1 MQRETKMFNRSE
13 IMTLAWARAKA
24 ELWSM
29 RAPASR
35 LRGLFR
41 AALAQA
47 WADTKAYAARK
58 LAEIAA
64 WADKPVRS
72 VAALQN
78 AIFCAE
84 CKDRLSAADY
94 DYIATLRRELKEAQ
108 RRDTL
113 GAAL

>member
-1 MQRETKMFNRSE
+1 MFNRSD

-24 ELWSM
+24 DLWSL
-29 RAPASR
+29 RAPASH

-64 WADKPVRS
+64 WAYKPVRS
-72 VAALQN
+72 VAVLKG
-78 AIFCAE
+78 AIYSTE

-94 DYIATLRRELKEAQ
+94 QYIATLQRELTEAQ
-108 RRDTL
+108 RRETL

>member
-1 MQRETKMFNRSE
+1 MFNRSE
-13 IMTLAWARAKA
+13 IMALAWARAKA
-24 ELWSM
+24 DLWSL

-47 WADTKAYAARK
+47 WAETKAYAARK

-72 VAALQN
+72 VALLKD
-78 AIFCAE
+78 AIYSTE

-94 DYIATLRRELKEAQ
+94 QYIATLQRELTEAQ
-108 RRDTL
+108 RRAAIG
-113 GAAL
+113 GAV